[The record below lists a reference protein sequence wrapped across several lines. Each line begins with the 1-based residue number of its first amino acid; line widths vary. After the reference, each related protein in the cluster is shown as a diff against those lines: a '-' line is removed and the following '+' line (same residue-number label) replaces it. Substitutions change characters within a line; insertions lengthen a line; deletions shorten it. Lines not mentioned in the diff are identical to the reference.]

1 MQWRL
6 IVERVLIIEDDTALA
21 RNISIMLTRLGCR
34 ADTAEDGIEGLQAF
48 SDALQD
54 GDPYQ
59 IVFCDIMMPRMDGH
73 KTITAIREIERKAAV
88 SPRDETHIVMIS
100 ALDDPKNV
108 IDAMYKGGAYAYL
121 PKPFGVHEI
130 KQEVMRVRQ
139 LRSDTQLRS
148 NPVCRPSDTKGR

>member
-1 MQWRL
+1 M
-6 IVERVLIIEDDTALA
+6 ERVLIIEDDAALA
-21 RNISIMLTRLGCR
+21 RNISIMLIRMDCR
-34 ADTAEDGIEGLQAF
+34 VDTANDGIEGLQAF

-73 KTITAIREIERKAAV
+73 KTVTAIRDIERKAEI
-88 SPRDETHIVMIS
+88 SPRYETQIIMIS

-108 IDAMYKGGAYAYL
+108 IDAMYKGGAHTYL

-130 KQEVMRVRQ
+130 KREVMRVRQ
-139 LRSDTQLRS
+139 LRSDTQRS
-148 NPVCRPSDTKGR
+148 STMGSRPSDNKGR